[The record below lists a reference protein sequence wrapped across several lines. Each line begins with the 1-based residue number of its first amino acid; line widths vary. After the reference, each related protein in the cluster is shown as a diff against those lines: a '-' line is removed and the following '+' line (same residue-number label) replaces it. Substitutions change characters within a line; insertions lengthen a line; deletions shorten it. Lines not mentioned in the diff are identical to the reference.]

1 MALSRPAHSGLA
13 LSRLLDRIYDAAG
26 VLAGIAM
33 IAIVLI
39 ILAQVGARLAAYP
52 LRGGAQFAG
61 YAMAA
66 ATFLALPHAFRRH
79 AHIRITIL
87 LQALPGR
94 ARLILDVMGLTVATV
109 IGAWFAWWAWDLA
122 YISWEIGEISQGDV
136 AVAMCIPQIV
146 MVVGGA
152 LFALSLL
159 HTLIET
165 LVTGRPFV
173 PEGET
178 GLDAAADR

>member
-1 MALSRPAHSGLA
+1 MAI
-13 LSRLLDRIYDAAG
+13 SRLLDRVYDAAG

-39 ILAQVGARLAAYP
+39 ILAQVGARLLAYP

-66 ATFLALPHAFRRH
+66 ASFLALPHAFRRH

-87 LQALPGR
+87 LQALPPR
-94 ARLILDVMGLTVATV
+94 PRLVLDLAGLAVGTV
-109 IGAWFAWWAWDLA
+109 IAAWFAWWAYDLA
-122 YISWEIGEISQGDV
+122 YISWEIGEVSQGDV
-136 AVAMCIPQIV
+136 AVAMWIPQIA
-146 MVVGGA
+146 MVVGTA
-152 LFALSLL
+152 LFAVALC

-165 LVTGRPFV
+165 ALTGHGFA
-173 PEGET
+173 PEGD
-178 GLDAAADR
+178 GVLDAAADR